1 MSQAEIHVIDLEF
14 MGSPEVIASHVIP
27 SDDGLVVVDC
37 GPSSTLPKLIEGV
50 TRMGFEPRD
59 IRHVLLTHIH
69 LDHAGA
75 AGTLA
80 REFGAKVY
88 VHKNGAGHMERPE
101 KLIESATRIYGEMM
115 DSLWGK
121 FEPVP
126 TKKLHM
132 LEGGENLKLAGLE
145 FRAHYTPG
153 HAVHHLAYQLEDVVF
168 TGDVGGVHLPGSTH
182 VVAPTPPPDIDLE
195 AWRASLQVLRD
206 CKASRLFIAHFG
218 EVDDVTAH
226 LNRLEK
232 SINELGQLSLEALQ
246 HGEDSS
252 GVATH
257 IRENAIAQLRNEA
270 DNTLEMRYALATPY
284 QMAADGLVRYWKRKH
299 PEMLEA

>member
-1 MSQAEIHVIDLEF
+1 MSQATIHTIDLEF
-14 MGSPEVIASHVIP
+14 MGSPEVIASYVIP
-27 SDDGLVVVDC
+27 SDDGLVLVDC
-37 GPSSTLPKLIEGV
+37 GPSSTLANLIAGV
-50 TRMGFEPRD
+50 TRLGFEPRD

-80 REFGAKVY
+80 REFGAKIY

-126 TKKLHM
+126 SNKLNV
-132 LEGGENLKLAGLE
+132 LEGGEHLKLAGLE
-145 FRAHYTPG
+145 FRALYTPG
-153 HAVHHLAYQLEDVVF
+153 HAVHHLAYQLEDAVF
-168 TGDVGGVHLPGSTH
+168 SGDVGGVRLPGSLH
-182 VVAPTPPPDIDLE
+182 VLAPTPPPDIDLE

-206 CKASRLFIAHFG
+206 CKAPRLFIAHFG
-218 EVDDVTAH
+218 QVGDVTAH
-226 LNRLEK
+226 LDRLET

-246 HGEDSS
+246 HGEDAV

-257 IRENAIAQLRNEA
+257 IRENAIAQLRNES
-270 DNTLEMRYALATPY
+270 DKTLEMRYALATPY

-299 PEMLEA
+299 PELLEG